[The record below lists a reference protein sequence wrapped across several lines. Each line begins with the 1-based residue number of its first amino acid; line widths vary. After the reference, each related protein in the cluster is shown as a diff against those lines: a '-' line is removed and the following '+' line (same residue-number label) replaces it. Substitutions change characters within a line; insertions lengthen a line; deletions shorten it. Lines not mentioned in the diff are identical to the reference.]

1 MELLCVIRM
10 QKICAG
16 LTIRAARAM
25 MKLRGEEMKDKELL
39 KLLKQHGWQ
48 EKSING
54 SHHKLVKDGKT
65 IVVPVHG
72 KELTKGMQNAI
83 LKQAGLK

>member
-1 MELLCVIRM
+1 
-10 QKICAG
+10 
-16 LTIRAARAM
+16 
-25 MKLRGEEMKDKELL
+25 MKDKELL
-39 KLLKQHGWQ
+39 KLLKQEGWQ

-54 SHHKLVKDGKT
+54 SHHKLVKDDKT

-72 KELTKGMQNAI
+72 KELTKGSLNAI